1 MKQTIFEH
9 LTEEHVEFR
18 KMMATLA
25 EQYDEKLFGEFG
37 DELERHQ
44 EAEEQTLYA
53 VLRDD
58 PSTRELVLEGIE
70 EHNAATALLRKLQQQ
85 NGGTDTWMAK
95 MTVLREQVQHHL
107 EHEETELFDKARNI
121 ISDDEAMTL
130 TEEFESKK
138 EAVSTPV

>member
-95 MTVLREQVQHHL
+95 MTVLGNRFSIIWSMRRPSCSTRP
-107 EHEETELFDKARNI
+107 ETSFPTTRR
-121 ISDDEAMTL
+121 
-130 TEEFESKK
+130 
-138 EAVSTPV
+138 